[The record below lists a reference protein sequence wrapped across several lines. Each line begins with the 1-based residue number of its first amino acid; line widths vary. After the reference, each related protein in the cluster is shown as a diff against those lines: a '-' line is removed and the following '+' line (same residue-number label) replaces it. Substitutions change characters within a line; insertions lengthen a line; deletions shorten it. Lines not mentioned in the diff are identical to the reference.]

1 MKLPDGPKSPSFIQL
16 FFWIADPLNYLDT
29 CAKRYGDIFTLRIA
43 GFDPLI
49 IISNPQAIQ
58 EIFNVDSKQ
67 FDAGRSNSIVRF
79 LVGDNSLLLL
89 DGDRHKRERKLLMP
103 SFHGEKIKFYAKS
116 ICQITEKIASQWQ
129 VDRPFIARNVM
140 QDITLEIILNAVF
153 GLSSGDRYQ
162 QIKPLLAEVLDMTGS
177 PLRASLLFLK
187 FLQQDWG
194 AWSPWG
200 RMVQRQRKIDEL
212 LFAEIEQRRANSEQN
227 GNDILSLM
235 LGVRDEAGQSMS
247 DRELRDE
254 MITLLVAGHETTA
267 TALAW
272 AFYWIHKLPEV
283 RNKLLEE
290 LTSLGDNPDPMAI
303 YQLPYLTAVCNE
315 VLRMH
320 PVIPITFPRIAK
332 QAIKIMGYEFE
343 AETQLTPSIYLVHY
357 REDIYPEPHQF
368 KPERFLDRT
377 YSPSEFL
384 PFGGGNRR
392 CLGYA
397 LALLELKLVIGTIL
411 PRYELALASNSPVKA
426 QRRGLTIAPSN
437 GVPMVMVKKIEEQRS
452 NRGREATG
460 AEEQVVSSN

>member
-1 MKLPDGPKSPSFIQL
+1 MKLPQGPETNPLIQL
-16 FFWIADPLNYLDT
+16 LAWISDPLGYLDR

-43 GFDPLI
+43 GFEPLV
-49 IISNPQAIQ
+49 IISNHQAIQ
-58 EIFNVDSKQ
+58 EIFSVDSKK

-89 DGDRHKRERKLLMP
+89 DGDRHKRDRKLLMP
-103 SFHGEKIKFYAKS
+103 SFHGEKVKSYAQI
-116 ICQITEKIASQWQ
+116 ICQITEEIASQWQ
-129 VDRPFIARNVM
+129 INRPFLARNVT
-140 QDITLEIILNAVF
+140 QDITLEVILRVVF
-153 GLSSGDRYQ
+153 GLAEGNRYQ

-177 PLRASLLFLK
+177 PLRASLLFFK

-194 AWSPWG
+194 AWTPWG
-200 RMVQRQRKIDEL
+200 RMVERQRKIDEL
-212 LFAEIEQRRANSEQN
+212 LFAEIKQRRANSQQN

-235 LGVRDEAGQSMS
+235 LGVRDETGQAMT
-247 DRELRDE
+247 DQELRDE

-283 RNKLLEE
+283 RSKLIEE
-290 LTSLGDNPDPMAI
+290 LDSLGDNPDPMII

-315 VLRMH
+315 TLRMH

-332 QAIKIMGYEFE
+332 EAIQIMGYDFE
-343 AETQLTPSIYLVHY
+343 AGTSLTPSIYLVHY
-357 REDIYPEPHQF
+357 REDIYPEPDRF

-397 LALLELKLVIGTIL
+397 LAMLELKLVIATVL
-411 PRYELALASNSPVKA
+411 QNYELTLASDRPAKA
-426 QRRGLTIAPSN
+426 QRRGLTIAPNN
-437 GVPMVMVKKIEEQRS
+437 GVPLVMVKKVEKDKGQK
-452 NRGREATG
+452 
-460 AEEQVVSSN
+460 AEVRV